1 MKTHSVF
8 VEKLYKQSIIPSGK
22 KIKLSDYDPSYTA
35 GLKDKE
41 SAHKILE
48 TNIKKLSELQQLLY
62 AENKNAL
69 LVVLQGMDTS
79 GKDGTINHVMG
90 GVNPQGCQVTS
101 FKVPSEEELNH
112 DFLWRIHKNIPNK
125 GKIGIFNRS
134 HYEDVLVVRVKDL
147 VPKSAWKTRYD
158 QINKFEEILSD
169 NDVKILKF
177 FLHINKEEQKSRLEE
192 RLNDPTKN
200 WKFSLSDI
208 QERKLWDK
216 YMKAYE
222 ETLSRCSTE
231 CAPWFVIPAN
241 HKWFRNLAV
250 SQIIVE
256 ELESWDMKFPK
267 SSIDLSKIK
276 IE

>member
-1 MKTHSVF
+1 MKTHSVSI
-8 VEKLYKQSIIPSGK
+8 KDLYSQFNIPPGK
-22 KIKLSDYDPSYTA
+22 KVKLSNYDPDYTA
-35 GLKDKE
+35 GLTDRD
-41 SAHKILE
+41 SANEILE
-48 TNIKKLSELQQLLY
+48 DNIKKLSELQKLLY

-79 GKDGTINHVMG
+79 GKDGTISHVMH

-101 FKVPSEEELNH
+101 FKAPSEEELDH

-125 GKIGIFNRS
+125 GNIGIFNRS

-147 VPKSAWKTRYD
+147 VPRSVWKARYE

-177 FLHINKEEQKSRLEE
+177 FLHISKEEQKKRLEA

-208 QERKLWDK
+208 KERELWDK
-216 YMKAYE
+216 YTKAYE
-222 ETLSRCSTE
+222 EMLSRCSTE
-231 CAPWFVIPAN
+231 YAPWFVIPAN
-241 HKWFRNLAV
+241 HKWFRNFAV

-256 ELESWDMKFPK
+256 ELGSLKMKFPK
-267 SSIDLSKIK
+267 SSLDLSKIK
-276 IE
+276 IR